1 MARQDIYRLVR
12 TYAAS
17 LFLYSVGRLRDRH
30 LAEDAVQEI
39 FLRAHRAEV
48 PDDAAPWL
56 FGVARHCCQEIAR
69 RRKRAAEDAA
79 PLDEM
84 QVAAAP
90 EGARPL
96 GEALEGLDDEET
108 ALVQLKHG
116 EGLTCREIAERT
128 GRPLGTVTSALA
140 RAYGKL
146 RSRMTS

>member
-1 MARQDIYRLVR
+1 MARQDIDRLVR

-17 LFLYSVGRLRDRH
+17 LFRYSVGRLRDRH

-56 FGVARHCCQEIAR
+56 FGVARNCCLEIAR
-69 RRKRAAEDAA
+69 RRRRAAEDAA

-84 QVAAAP
+84 QVAAA
-90 EGARPL
+90 EGSRPL